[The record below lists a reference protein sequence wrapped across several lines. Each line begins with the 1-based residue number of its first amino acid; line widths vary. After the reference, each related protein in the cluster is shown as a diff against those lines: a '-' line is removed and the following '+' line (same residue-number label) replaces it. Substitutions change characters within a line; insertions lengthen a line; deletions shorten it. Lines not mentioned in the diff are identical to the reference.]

1 MFNNDYFKF
10 NTFFIGLKFIKFRV
24 CKKVYIL
31 TVPITDTVIWHQ
43 YAKVNGKMVLKELG
57 KITL

>member
-10 NTFFIGLKFIKFRV
+10 NRLFNGLKYIRFRV

-31 TVPITDTVIWHQ
+31 TVPITDTGDLASIC
-43 YAKVNGKMVLKELG
+43 
-57 KITL
+57 

>member
-1 MFNNDYFKF
+1 MI
-10 NTFFIGLKFIKFRV
+10 FIGLSYIELKV
-24 CKKVYIL
+24 CKKVHIL

>member
-10 NTFFIGLKFIKFRV
+10 NMIFNGLSSIKFRV

-31 TVPITDTVIWHQ
+31 TVPITDTGDLATIR
-43 YAKVNGKMVLKELG
+43 
-57 KITL
+57 

>member
-10 NTFFIGLKFIKFRV
+10 NTFFIGLNFIKFKV

-31 TVPITDTVIWHQ
+31 TVPITDTGDLASIC
-43 YAKVNGKMVLKELG
+43 
-57 KITL
+57 

>member
-10 NTFFIGLKFIKFRV
+10 NRFFNGLKYIRFKV

-31 TVPITDTVIWHQ
+31 TVPITDTGDLASIC
-43 YAKVNGKMVLKELG
+43 
-57 KITL
+57 